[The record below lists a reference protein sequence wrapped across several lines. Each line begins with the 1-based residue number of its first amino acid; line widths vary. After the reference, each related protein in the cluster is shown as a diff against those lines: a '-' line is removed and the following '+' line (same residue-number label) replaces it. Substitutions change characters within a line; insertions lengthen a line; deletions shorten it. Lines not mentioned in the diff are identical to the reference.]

1 MGNYRQAA
9 GDGFDIVVA
18 SGGGSISSGG
28 GNGGGGGGGAF
39 RLLKLDEVR

>member
-1 MGNYRQAA
+1 MGGYRQAA
-9 GDGFDIVVA
+9 GDGFAIVVA

-28 GNGGGGGGGAF
+28 GNGGGGGGAF